1 MKRKVQSIIFM
12 MLIFSLLTGCAKVA
26 DEKKMQEELE
36 ESTYAGLL
44 ADGEKIDQI
53 EIVDRITD
61 KRKIRYCNMQ
71 YYKRGCGYQILE
83 KGYFELFFTEKR
95 LDIGFG

>member
-61 KRKIRYCNMQ
+61 K
-71 YYKRGCGYQILE
+71 
-83 KGYFELFFTEKR
+83 KGK
-95 LDIGFG
+95 LDIVTCNITKEDADIKY